1 MDEVAKRATP
11 SRPDLRE
18 RVRAWLAQ
26 GRLPAID
33 ATAWAGPGTGERCAV
48 CRGVVETGQTE
59 YATARRCSR
68 TGTATRSGE
77 TSPARCLA
85 AAGAS

>member
-48 CRGVVETGQTE
+48 CRGVVETGQE
-59 YATARRCSR
+59 ISRDGAPLFAHRDCYAIWRDESR
-68 TGTATRSGE
+68 PLPRGG
-77 TSPARCLA
+77 
-85 AAGAS
+85 GGQ